1 MNRLWAPVAVRQRF
15 VRTLIARDGVTDD
28 DRRWWEWHI
37 PTKQHKGPQTTVL
50 YLDGIG
56 RFTWKVLIERNI
68 FTVEDLS
75 KTTDDEVAE
84 MERCGAL
91 QIAVAREHAKVF
103 MKTMMERERELALQQ
118 TSWDKEVER
127 ILQQREAI
135 AEANRR
141 KWEATNQLW
150 LQERQKLDDTQR
162 TEIAAVLDAYD
173 YGPGKA
179 QHQQSRYDTLLGKA
193 DDGEEYEAEADEARE
208 EKPSTGS
215 SGNPFR

>member
-150 LQERQKLDDTQR
+150 LQ
-162 TEIAAVLDAYD
+162 
-173 YGPGKA
+173 
-179 QHQQSRYDTLLGKA
+179 
-193 DDGEEYEAEADEARE
+193 
-208 EKPSTGS
+208 
-215 SGNPFR
+215 